1 MEGKKQGIE
10 EERKERKERQTRM
23 RWSLRLK
30 RPCFV
35 TTDSSHEN
43 KNFILIIFIIFSA
56 EWHAGS

>member
-43 KNFILIIFIIFSA
+43 KNFILIIFIIF
-56 EWHAGS
+56 